1 MLLLNEWMC
10 RHVAAND
17 NVTVVQFDANERIR
31 SASVMPA
38 PDVHRFIVSLGIG
51 SYPYEPY
58 SDALVEPDKNDKL
71 LFSAMDGASVLVQQ
85 PERIIEL

>member
-17 NVTVVQFDANERIR
+17 NVTIVQFDVNERIR
-31 SASVMPA
+31 SASVMSA
-38 PDVHRFIVSLGIG
+38 PDVRKFIVSLGIG
-51 SYPYEPY
+51 SSPYEPY

-85 PERIIEL
+85 PERVIEL

>member
-10 RHVAAND
+10 RHVAVNE
-17 NVTVVQFDANERIR
+17 NVTIVQFDENERIR

-38 PDVHRFIVSLGIG
+38 PDVRRFIVSLGIG
-51 SYPYEPY
+51 SYPHEPY

-71 LFSAMDGASVLVQQ
+71 LFSAMDGASVLVRQ